1 MSKIGEKIFY
11 NLKEK
16 YKTGEDFK
24 ILFCPYKETMYD
36 SMKTIVDTA
45 LLDNETCVS
54 VMPIPYFTLQ
64 NNAPYES
71 RMEFAE
77 LKDNFPTALNNDW
90 DCIVFHYPYD
100 LQNNLTRPMLFSSE
114 LKRFCKH
121 LVLVFYGCRGDREVR
136 EDEVLLTGVLNSDL
150 IVYETQA
157 QADRA
162 TEIIKTYYPNWNG
175 ENVAW
180 GTAKTDCLLDCKDE
194 KVILDYKNIIKG
206 RKVILLQTSIVP
218 LLNDNNKIDN
228 IETIINKY
236 IKDDSVCLIWR
247 PHPLYRD
254 TLIAHRPQFLEQ
266 YDALVERFK
275 KSKKDILDISKYP
288 QSVISIADEM
298 ISDMSSLVVMWKQL
312 KPSNKLTMF

>member
-16 YKTGEDFK
+16 YKTGEEFK

-45 LLDNETCVS
+45 LLDNETYVS

-77 LKDNFPTALNNDW
+77 LKNNFPTALNNDW

-100 LQNNLTRPMLFSSE
+100 LQNNLTRPMVFSSE

-121 LVLVFYGCRGDREVR
+121 LVLVFYGCRGDREIR
-136 EDEVLLTGVLNSDL
+136 DDEVLLTGVLNSDL
-150 IVYETQA
+150 IVYETQE

-162 TEIIKTYYPNWNG
+162 TEIIKQYYTNWNG

-180 GTAKTDCLLDCKDE
+180 GTAKSDCVNQDE
-194 KVILDYKNIIKG
+194 RTILHYKKIIG
-206 RKVILLQTSIVP
+206 NRKPILLQTSIIP

-236 IKDDSVCLIWR
+236 IKDDNVCLIWR

-254 TLIAHRPQFLEQ
+254 TIIAHRPQLLER
-266 YDALVERFK
+266 YDEIVKRFK
-275 KSKKDILDISKYP
+275 ASKKDIYDTSTYP
-288 QSVISIADEM
+288 ETVITIAEEM
-298 ISDMSSLVVMWKQL
+298 ISDMSSLVCIWQEV
-312 KPSNKLTMF
+312 KPENKLIMF